1 MLCESE
7 FSVRENTASSM
18 NTLIKVKNALDSSEC
33 AVEVMNAFTSLAKGS
48 VTFSWKFNFSD
59 TFLLELKKLEYTLV

>member
-1 MLCESE
+1 
-7 FSVRENTASSM
+7 M